1 MQFHLNGF
9 QTGDPEVAP
18 SAAAGTPAGTP
29 AGLPD
34 AVDVLIVGCGPA
46 GLVLAA
52 QLAAFPEIKT
62 RIVERKPGPLESG
75 QADGIACR
83 SVEMFAAFGLSDR
96 LLREGYWVNETV
108 FWGPDESDRSRIVR
122 TGRIQDVED
131 DLSEFPHLIVNQA
144 RIHQHLLD
152 KMRRSASRLVPD
164 YGLEV
169 TGVEVRDGEYPV
181 LVTLARTSTGT
192 GTSTSTS
199 TSTGDDAPVRVRA
212 RYVVGC
218 DGARS
223 RVREAIGQQLAG
235 DSASQAWGVMDVL
248 AVTDFPDIRFKAA
261 IKSTSGNIIV
271 IPREGGYLVRYYIEL
286 DELAPGERVG
296 ARDLTFDS
304 LVETARRIIHPYT
317 IDIREVPWWSV
328 YEIGQR
334 LTARFDDAAPGSGRE
349 PRIFI
354 AGDACH
360 THSPKAGQGMN
371 VSMQDAFNL
380 GWKLAAVLRGR
391 SGPELLRTYSDERQA
406 VAQGLIDFD
415 REWARMFSAPPKDPA
430 DSAGEGM
437 EPDEFRRRFAASGRY
452 TAGVAT
458 RYRPSLIT
466 GAAANQHLAS
476 GLPVGERFHSAPVVR
491 LADGRPMQ
499 LGHAAEAD
507 GRWRIYLFCD
517 PAGVQSGSRAA
528 RALEYLADE
537 QRSPIVR
544 GTPVG
549 ADIDAVVDVRVV
561 IPADHR
567 QVRLE
572 TLPTLALPRKGALGL
587 IDYEKAF
594 CVDPDP
600 GRDIYALRGIERTA
614 GCLVVVRPDQYVA
627 NVLPLD
633 ALDELDAFLSAF
645 MLPARHAQITSVSVM
660 L

>member
-9 QTGDPEVAP
+9 RAGDPEVAP
-18 SAAAGTPAGTP
+18 SGVGAGTPS
-29 AGLPD
+29 GLPD

-52 QLAAFPEIKT
+52 QLAAFPEVKT
-62 RIVERKPGPLESG
+62 RIVERKPGPLELG
-75 QADGIACR
+75 QADGVACR
-83 SVEMFAAFGLSDR
+83 TVEMFDAFGLSDR

-108 FWGPDESDRSRIVR
+108 FWGPDETDRSRIVR

-131 DLSEFPHLIVNQA
+131 DLSEFPHLILNQA
-144 RIHQHLLD
+144 RIHQYLLD

-169 TGVEVRDGEYPV
+169 VDVEVGDGEYPV
-181 LVTLARTSTGT
+181 LVTLAGA
-192 GTSTSTS
+192 
-199 TSTGDDAPVRVRA
+199 DAGADLISVRA

-223 RVREAIGQQLAG
+223 RVREAIGQKLDG
-235 DSASQAWGVMDVL
+235 DSANQAWGVMDVL

-261 IKSTSGNIIV
+261 IKSTSGNII
-271 IPREGGYLVRYYIEL
+271 ILPREGGYLVRYYIEL
-286 DELAPGERVG
+286 DDLAPGERVG
-296 ARDLTFDS
+296 SRAITLDS

-317 IDIREVPWWSV
+317 IDIREVAWWSV

-334 LTARFDDAAPGSGRE
+334 LTARFDDAGAGPGGE
-349 PRIFI
+349 PRVFI

-380 GWKLAAVLRGR
+380 GWKLGAVLRGR

-406 VAQGLIDFD
+406 VAHDLIEFD
-415 REWARMFSAPPKDPA
+415 REWARMMSAPPKDPA
-430 DSAGEGM
+430 DSAGGGI
-437 EPDEFRRRFAASGRY
+437 EPAEFRRRFAASGRY

-458 RYRPSLIT
+458 RYHPSMIT
-466 GAAANQHLAS
+466 GSAANQHLAT
-476 GLPVGERFHSAPVVR
+476 GLPVGMRFHSAPVVR
-491 LADGRPMQ
+491 LADGRPVQ

-507 GRWRIYLFCD
+507 GRWRVYLFAD
-517 PAGVQSGSRAA
+517 STGVQSGSGAA
-528 RALEYLADE
+528 RALDYLAHDH
-537 QRSPIVR
+537 RSPIVR
-544 GTPVG
+544 CTPAG

-567 QVRLE
+567 AVRLE
-572 TLPTLALPRKGALGL
+572 TLPSLALPRKGALGL

-600 GRDIYALRGIERTA
+600 GRDIYAMRGIDRA
-614 GCLVVVRPDQYVA
+614 SGCLVLVRPDQYVA

-633 ALDELDAFLSAF
+633 ALDEIGAFFAAF
-645 MLPARHAQITSVSVM
+645 MLP
-660 L
+660 

>member
-1 MQFHLNGF
+1 MQFHMNGF
-9 QTGDPEVAP
+9 RAGDPEVVP
-18 SAAAGTPAGTP
+18 SVVAAGTP

-34 AVDVLIVGCGPA
+34 TVDVLIVGCGPA

-52 QLAAFPEIKT
+52 QLAAFPEITT
-62 RIVERKPGPLESG
+62 RIVERKPGPLELG
-75 QADGIACR
+75 QADGVACR
-83 SVEMFAAFGLSDR
+83 TVEMFDAFGLSDR

-108 FWGPDESDRSRIVR
+108 FWGPDETDRARIVR

-144 RIHQHLLD
+144 RIHAHLLD
-152 KMRRSASRLVPD
+152 KMRKSARRLVPD

-169 TGVEVRDGEYPV
+169 TGVQVRDGEYPV
-181 LVTLARTSTGT
+181 LVTLARAGT
-192 GTSTSTS
+192 GSGT
-199 TSTGDDAPVRVRA
+199 DLVRVRA

-223 RVREAIGQQLAG
+223 RVREAIGQRLAG
-235 DSASQAWGVMDVL
+235 DSANQAWGVMDVL

-261 IKSTSGNIIV
+261 IKSTGGNVLI
-271 IPREGGYLVRYYIEL
+271 IPREGGYLVRCYIEL

-296 ARDLTFDS
+296 SRGITLDS
-304 LVETARRIIHPYT
+304 LIETARRIIHPYT
-317 IDIREVPWWSV
+317 IDVREVAWWSV

-334 LTARFDDAAPGSGRE
+334 LTARFDDAAAGSDRE

-406 VAQGLIDFD
+406 VARDLIAFD
-415 REWARMFSAPPKDPA
+415 REWARMLGAPPKDPA
-430 DSAGEGM
+430 DPPGDGV
-437 EPDEFRRRFAASGRY
+437 EPEEFRRRFAASGRY
-452 TAGVAT
+452 TAGLAT
-458 RYRPSLIT
+458 RYRPSMIT
-466 GAAANQHLAS
+466 GAATGQHLAT
-476 GLPVGERFHSAPVVR
+476 GLPVGMRFHSAPVVR

-499 LGHAAEAD
+499 LGHVAEAD
-507 GRWRIYLFCD
+507 GRWRIYVFSD
-517 PAGVQSGSRAA
+517 SSGVQRGSRAA
-528 RALEYLADE
+528 RALEYLADDR
-537 QRSPIVR
+537 RSPIAR
-544 GTPVG
+544 CTPSE

-561 IPADHR
+561 ICADHR
-567 QVRLE
+567 EIGLE
-572 TLPTLALPRKGALGL
+572 TLPALALPRKGALGL

-594 CVDPDP
+594 CVDPSP
-600 GRDIYALRGIERTA
+600 GRDIYALRGIDRAA

-633 ALDELDAFLSAF
+633 EVDKLDAFLSGF
-645 MLPARHAQITSVSVM
+645 LLPAGHEVSM
-660 L
+660 GRT

>member
-9 QTGDPEVAP
+9 QTGDPEMAP
-18 SAAAGTPAGTP
+18 PGVPAATPAAAP

-52 QLAAFPEIKT
+52 QLAAFPDLT
-62 RIVERKPGPLESG
+62 VRIVERKPGPLELG
-75 QADGIACR
+75 QADGVACR
-83 SVEMFAAFGLSDR
+83 TVEMLHAFGLSDR

-144 RIHQHLLD
+144 RIHAFLLD
-152 KMRRSASRLVPD
+152 KMRKSASRLVPD

-169 TGVEVRDGEYPV
+169 TGVERLDGDFPV
-181 LVTLARTSTGT
+181 LVTLARTGSAAA
-192 GTSTSTS
+192 
-199 TSTGDDAPVRVRA
+199 DPVRVRA

-223 RVREAIGQQLAG
+223 RVREATGQQLTG
-235 DSASQAWGVMDVL
+235 DSARQAWGVMDVL
-248 AVTDFPDIRFKAA
+248 AVTDFPDVRFKCA
-261 IKSTSGNIIV
+261 IKSTSGNIV
-271 IPREGGYLVRYYIEL
+271 LIPREGGYLVRYYIEL
-286 DELAPGERVG
+286 DELAPGERV
-296 ARDLTFDS
+296 ASRNITLDE
-304 LVETARRIIHPYT
+304 LVETASRIMAPYT
-317 IDIREVPWWSV
+317 IDVREVAWWSV

-334 LTARFDDAAPGSGRE
+334 LTARFDDAGPESGRE

-391 SGPELLRTYSDERQA
+391 SGPELLRTYSEERQA
-406 VAQGLIDFD
+406 VAKDLIDFD
-415 REWARMFSAPPKDPA
+415 REWARMLSAPPKDPA
-430 DSAGEGM
+430 DPADAADAAGDGIAPE
-437 EPDEFRRRFAASGRY
+437 EFRRRFAASGRY

-466 GAAANQHLAS
+466 GTPASQHLAT
-476 GLPVGERFHSAPVVR
+476 GLTAGMRFHSAPVIR

-499 LGHAAEAD
+499 LGHVAEAD
-507 GRWRIYLFCD
+507 GRWRIYVFCD
-517 PAGVQSGSRAA
+517 TAGVQPGSPAA
-528 RALEYLADE
+528 RALEYLADAR
-537 QRSPIVR
+537 RSPAVR
-544 GTPVG
+544 CTPAG
-549 ADIDAVVDVRVV
+549 ADIDAVIDVRVV
-561 IPADHR
+561 IGADHR
-567 QVRLE
+567 EVPLE
-572 TLPTLALPRKGALGL
+572 TLPALALPRKGALGL

-594 CVDPDP
+594 CADPAP
-600 GRDIYALRGIERTA
+600 GRDIYELRGIDRAA
-614 GCLVVVRPDQYVA
+614 GCLVVVRPDQHVA
-627 NVLPLD
+627 HVLALD
-633 ALDELDAFLSAF
+633 ALGELDAFLSAIL
-645 MLPARHAQITSVSVM
+645 LPARAEVPGGKG
-660 L
+660 

>member
-9 QTGDPEVAP
+9 RVGDPEVVP
-18 SAAAGTPAGTP
+18 SDVAAGTPTE
-29 AGLPD
+29 LPD
-34 AVDVLIVGCGPA
+34 TVDVLIVGCGPA

-52 QLAAFPEIKT
+52 QLAAFTEIKT
-62 RIVERKPGPLESG
+62 RIVERKPGPLELG
-75 QADGIACR
+75 QADGVACR
-83 SVEMFAAFGLSDR
+83 TVEMFDAFGLSDR

-108 FWGPDESDRSRIVR
+108 FWGPDETDRSRIVR

-144 RIHQHLLD
+144 RIHEHLLD
-152 KMRRSASRLVPD
+152 KMRKSASRLVPD

-169 TGVEVRDGEYPV
+169 TGVEVRDGEHPV
-181 LVTLARTSTGT
+181 LVTLARTGADSGT
-192 GTSTSTS
+192 
-199 TSTGDDAPVRVRA
+199 DLVRVRA
-212 RYVVGC
+212 RYIVGC

-223 RVREAIGQQLAG
+223 RVRAAIGQKLEG
-235 DSASQAWGVMDVL
+235 DSANQAWGVMDVL

-261 IKSTSGNIIV
+261 IKSTSGNVIV

-296 ARDLTFDS
+296 SRNITLDS
-304 LVETARRIIHPYT
+304 LVETARHIIHPYT
-317 IDIREVPWWSV
+317 IDVREVAWWSV
-328 YEIGQR
+328 YEVSQR
-334 LTARFDDAAPGSGRE
+334 LTARFDDAEARSDRE

-391 SGPELLRTYSDERQA
+391 SRPELLRTYSHERQA
-406 VAQGLIDFD
+406 VAEGLIDFD

-430 DSAGEGM
+430 DSAGDGM
-437 EPDEFRRRFAASGRY
+437 EPGEFRRRFAASGRY

-458 RYRPSLIT
+458 RYRPSMIT
-466 GAAANQHLAS
+466 GAATSQHLAT
-476 GLPVGERFHSAPVVR
+476 GLPVGMRFHSAPVVR

-499 LGHAAEAD
+499 LGHVAEAD
-507 GRWRIYLFCD
+507 GRWRIYVFSD
-517 PAGVQSGSRAA
+517 SSGVQRGSRAA
-528 RALEYLADE
+528 RALEYLADD
-537 QRSPIVR
+537 QRSPIAR
-544 GTPVG
+544 CTPSG
-549 ADIDAVVDVRVV
+549 ADIDSVVDVRVV

-567 QVRLE
+567 EVRIE
-572 TLPTLALPRKGALGL
+572 TLPALALPRKGALGL

-594 CVDPDP
+594 CADLDP
-600 GRDIYALRGIERTA
+600 GRDIYALRGIDRAA

-633 ALDELDAFLSAF
+633 EVDKLDTFLSSF
-645 MLPARHAQITSVSVM
+645 LLPARHEA
-660 L
+660 LFGKG